1 MAVSLYLSMIPEALI
16 ASMLPPDEF
25 GAYFAVGTQKK
36 ARGQAMYITVDPAL
50 KSDWFPLAE
59 AAKRCVPHADG
70 QPKHSVYLS
79 VYRALEHVPLSA
91 LGTLSLATRD
101 GRVLGIEPTRA
112 VPAQRGSLHLYQ
124 EICPVDPR
132 VVSTLDPSEFAAF
145 MTDPSRRIRVPRI
158 FFAELGLGGLA
169 DDPAGGS
176 VRDLPYPS
184 IEHLRDCLLELKKA
198 PGKGTKTVDRMA
210 PADFP
215 FRMVKNGFFLG
226 GGKDLLYYPLPPEKE
241 LQSTFYVW
249 WRSASQ

>member
-1 MAVSLYLSMIPEALI
+1 MAVYLYLSMIPEALI

-25 GAYFAVGTQKK
+25 GAYFAVGTEKK
-36 ARGQAMYITVDPAL
+36 ARGQAMYITVDPSL
-50 KSDWFPLAE
+50 KSDWFPLADV
-59 AAKRCVPHADG
+59 ARRCVAHADG

-79 VYRALEHVPLSA
+79 VYRVLEHVPLAA

-101 GRVLGIEPTRA
+101 GRVLGIEPTHS
-112 VPAQRGSLHLYQ
+112 VPALRGALHLYQ

-132 VVSTLDPSEFAAF
+132 VVSTLDPAEFASF
-145 MTDPSRRIRVPRI
+145 MTDRARSIRVPRI
-158 FFAELGLGGLA
+158 FFGELALGELA
-169 DDPAGGS
+169 GDPEEGS

-210 PADFP
+210 PVEFP
-215 FRMVKNGFFLG
+215 YRTVKNGFFVG
-226 GGKDLLYYPLPPEKE
+226 GAEDLLYYPMPAEKA
-241 LQSTFYVW
+241 LQSTYYVW